1 MKYIVRAIKY
11 LFYFILLFAVIVL
24 VLWFLMYRRQGIPIT
39 ELFEP
44 GAYPKMGLFFVLV
57 AAVYPAISF
66 VRRKLTLGGPYSR
79 DRKTIDGI
87 MKEAGYR
94 VETETPEKVT
104 YRLEKASLRFT
115 RMYED
120 RVTIDIHED
129 PIVFEGYRK
138 DVDRIVRFIAYRL
151 SREEEVV
158 ETETSAPEI
167 ENGTD
172 VSQNTE
178 NEDKA

>member
-24 VLWFLMYRRQGIPIT
+24 VLWLLMSRRQGIPIT
-39 ELFEP
+39 ELFEL

-120 RVTIDIHED
+120 RVTIDTHED

-138 DVDRIVRFIAYRL
+138 DVDRIVRYIAYRL
-151 SREEEVV
+151 SREEESAG
-158 ETETSAPEI
+158 TEEASTTQ
-167 ENGTD
+167 TD
-172 VSQNTE
+172 

>member
-24 VLWFLMYRRQGIPIT
+24 VLWLLMSRRQGIPIT

-44 GAYPKMGLFFVLV
+44 GAYPKMWLFFVLV

-120 RVTIDIHED
+120 RVTIDTHED

-138 DVDRIVRFIAYRL
+138 DVDRIVRYIAYRL
-151 SREEEVV
+151 SLEEESAG
-158 ETETSAPEI
+158 TEEASTAQ
-167 ENGTD
+167 TD
-172 VSQNTE
+172 